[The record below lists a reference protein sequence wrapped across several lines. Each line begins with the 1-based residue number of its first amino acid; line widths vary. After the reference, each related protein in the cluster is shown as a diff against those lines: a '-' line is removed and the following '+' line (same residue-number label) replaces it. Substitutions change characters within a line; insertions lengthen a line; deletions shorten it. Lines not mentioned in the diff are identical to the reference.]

1 MRTLQLVSASIRKLT
16 AADERHAI
24 AYAFICGS
32 LFSSSARAETSAS
45 KTINFVEAFGH
56 VDAYFEGS
64 HRQNLDQ
71 PILAWL
77 ERVVS
82 HQ

>member
-1 MRTLQLVSASIRKLT
+1 MLDT
-16 AADERHAI
+16 AA
-24 AYAFICGS
+24 
-32 LFSSSARAETSAS
+32 LMTSAS

-82 HQ
+82 RQYFFSSSDRFAFSFPPVQVSGDERRHRSR